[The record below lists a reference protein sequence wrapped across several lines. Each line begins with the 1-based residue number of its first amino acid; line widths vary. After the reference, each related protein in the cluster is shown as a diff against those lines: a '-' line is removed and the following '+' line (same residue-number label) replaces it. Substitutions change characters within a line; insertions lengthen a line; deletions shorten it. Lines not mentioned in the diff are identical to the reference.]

1 MVSHK
6 ATDCKETTMP
16 DLNDA
21 SQVTPPEDSKA
32 KLEKTEEASR
42 KLDSPTRTNDSTI
55 DPEKP
60 LKDILEG
67 YHGG

>member
-1 MVSHK
+1 MS
-6 ATDCKETTMP
+6 

-21 SQVTPPEDSKA
+21 SKVTPPEDSKA
-32 KLEKTEEASR
+32 KLKKAEEASR

-55 DPEKP
+55 DPDKP
-60 LKDILEG
+60 LTDILEG

>member
-1 MVSHK
+1 LRYK
-6 ATDCKETTMP
+6 ANPKETNMP

-21 SQVTPPEDSKA
+21 SQVTPPEESKA

-60 LKDILEG
+60 LDDILEG

>member
-1 MVSHK
+1 LNYK
-6 ATDCKETTMP
+6 ANQKETNMP

-32 KLEKTEEASR
+32 KLEKTEDASR
-42 KLDSPTRTNDSTI
+42 RLDSPTRTNDSTI
-55 DPEKP
+55 APEKP
-60 LKDILEG
+60 LNDILEG